1 MITKGLYTSN
11 KDDWETPQDLYD
23 DLNWEFHFTLDAA
36 ASPENAK
43 CEKYF
48 TKKDDALKQ
57 EWGNNVIWCNPPY
70 GRQIGKFVEKA
81 FYTLLRFPRS
91 IVVMLLP
98 ARTDTK
104 WFHEYIYKNKA
115 EIRFLKGR
123 LHFSN
128 SKNAAP
134 FPSMIVIFQNNKLR
148 EYLK

>member
-1 MITKGLYTSN
+1 MITKGLFTSN
-11 KDDWETPQDLYD
+11 KEDWETPQNLFDQ
-23 DLNWEFHFTLDAA
+23 LNEEFHFTLDAA

-48 TKKDDALKQ
+48 TKEDDALKQ

-70 GRQIGKFVEKA
+70 GRQIEKFVEKA
-81 FYTLLRFPRS
+81 FYTWLRFPRS
-91 IVVMLLP
+91 VVVMLLP

-104 WFHEYIYKNKA
+104 WFHEYIYNKA

-134 FPSMIVIFQNNKLR
+134 FPSMIVIF
-148 EYLK
+148 